1 VLLVKSA
8 PYGLLCPQLTR
19 YLRKAVPGAYVFI
32 SGAPLIESI
41 VPGSAYYKNIGVA
54 AMSYA
59 LRLRARLLS
68 LLSCALAT
76 LMPGALLAQ
85 TGAATDYS
93 KLPARTSPAWVHDGV
108 IYEIFPRQF
117 SPQGDFNG
125 VTAQLD
131 RLQQLGV
138 TVLWLMPIHPVG
150 KLKSKGTLGSPY
162 AVRDYYGINP
172 EYGTAADLHHLVSEA
187 HKRNLKLIID
197 IVANHTSWDSVMM
210 TTPAFYTHDAS
221 GKIIPPMPDW
231 SDVADLNYDNA
242 PLRRY
247 MIDMLKYWIREF
259 DLDGF
264 RCDAAGMVP
273 TDFWEQARVELST
286 LKPDIVML
294 AEWDDPALT
303 ARAFDLDYAWKL
315 YGTLSD
321 VLEGRQPASAVREQ
335 WSRDAAQYERGAL
348 RMRFSDNHDQD
359 RAITRYGQRAA
370 LAASAL
376 MFTLDGVPLLYDGM
390 EVGDTAESGAA
401 ALFEKLPILWSIAER
416 RPQFPRFYQQIIA
429 LRKAHPALR
438 STEVTWVHNSD
449 ESRILSFAR
458 HGAGET
464 LLIAVNLSTQPFVG
478 VVEAGNGGYE
488 EITPEPG
495 DKTGARSAGLPAVAL
510 GAWEY
515 RVFRKQQ

>member
-1 VLLVKSA
+1 MTGPPA
-8 PYGLLCPQLTR
+8 F
-19 YLRKAVPGAYVFI
+19 A
-32 SGAPLIESI
+32 SI
-41 VPGSAYYKNIGVA
+41 VPGFGVRLTRITGW
-54 AMSYA
+54 
-59 LRLRARLLS
+59 LRCQTHCAG
-68 LLSCALAT
+68 CALAT
-76 LMPGALLAQ
+76 LLL
-85 TGAATDYS
+85 TGVGQSGEATDYS
-93 KLPARTSPAWVHDGV
+93 KLPARASPAWVHDGV
-108 IYEIFPRQF
+108 IYEVFPRQF
-117 SPQGDFNG
+117 SAQGDFNG

-138 TVLWLMPIHPVG
+138 TILWLMPIHPVG
-150 KLKSKGTLGSPY
+150 KLKAKGTLGSPY
-162 AVRDYYGINP
+162 AVRDYYAINP
-172 EYGTAADLHHLVSEA
+172 EYGTAADLHRLVSEA

-210 TTPAFYTHDAS
+210 KTPDFYTHDAS
-221 GKIIPPMPDW
+221 GKIVPPMPDW

-242 PLRRY
+242 ALRRY
-247 MIDMLKYWIREF
+247 MIDMLRYWFREF

-273 TDFWEQARVELST
+273 TDFWEQARVELSA

-303 ARAFDLDYAWKL
+303 ARAFDVDYAWKL
-315 YGTLSD
+315 YGTLGE
-321 VLEGRQPASAVREQ
+321 VIQGHQPASAVREQ

-359 RAITRYGQRAA
+359 RAITRFGQPAA

-376 MFTLDGVPLLYDGM
+376 MFTLDGVPLIYDGM
-390 EVGDTAESGAA
+390 EVGDTAESGAP

-416 RPQFPRFYQQIIA
+416 RPQFPRFYRQIIA

-438 STEVTWVHNSD
+438 SGDVAWVHNSD
-449 ESRILSFAR
+449 ESRILTFMR
-458 HGAGET
+458 HGTNET
-464 LLIAVNLSTQPFVG
+464 LLVAINFSSQPFVG
-478 VVEAGNGGYE
+478 VVEAGGNGYD
-488 EITPEPG
+488 EITPDADSHAIAHG
-495 DKTGARSAGLPAVAL
+495 AGLPALAL

>member
-1 VLLVKSA
+1 MTGEPALPSMV
-8 PYGLLCPQLTR
+8 
-19 YLRKAVPGAYVFI
+19 
-32 SGAPLIESI
+32 SGPAS
-41 VPGSAYYKNIGVA
+41 YKNNGVA
-54 AMSYA
+54 AMSNA
-59 LRLRARLLS
+59 LRLRARVLL
-68 LLSCALAT
+68 LLGCALAT
-76 LMPGALLAQ
+76 LLPL
-85 TGAATDYS
+85 TGVARAATATDYS
-93 KLPARTSPAWVHDGV
+93 RLPARSSPEWVHDAV

-117 SPQGDFNG
+117 SAQGDFNG

-150 KLKSKGTLGSPY
+150 KLNSKGTLGSPY

-172 EYGTAADLHHLVSEA
+172 EYGTAADLHRLVSEA
-187 HKRNLKLIID
+187 HKRKLKLIID

-210 TTPAFYTHDAS
+210 KTPAFYRHDAG

-231 SDVADLNYDNA
+231 SDVAQLNYDNA
-242 PLRRY
+242 QLRRY
-247 MIDMLKYWIREF
+247 MIDMLKHWITEF

-273 TDFWEQARVELST
+273 TDFWEQARTELSA

-303 ARAFDLDYAWKL
+303 ARAFDLDYSWKL
-315 YGTLSD
+315 YGALGE
-321 VLEGRQPASAVREQ
+321 VLEGRAPASAVREQ

-359 RAITRYGQRAA
+359 RAVTRFGQPAA

-390 EVGDTAESGAA
+390 EVGDTAESGAP

-416 RPQFPRFYQQIIA
+416 RPQFPRFYKQIIA

-438 STEVTWVHNSD
+438 GGDVAWVHNSD
-449 ESRILSFAR
+449 EQRILTFMR
-458 HGAGET
+458 HSNNET
-464 LLIAVNLSTQPFVG
+464 VLVAINLSSQPFVG
-478 VVEAGNGGYE
+478 VAEAGASGYE
-488 EITPEPG
+488 EITPELESG
-495 DKTGARSAGLPAVAL
+495 RGARNSGLPALAL